1 MSTGVSGVSG
11 ATTGKNQPEETLEQY
26 VARMKNEAQSLTFD
40 QLKQR
45 VKALETETS
54 SMKSEVNR
62 MRKEMS
68 KSLSLLNIIY
78 IHLIFQEI
86 SNSELKTAKTN

>member
-1 MSTGVSGVSG
+1 
-11 ATTGKNQPEETLEQY
+11 
-26 VARMKNEAQSLTFD
+26 MKNEAQSLTMD

-68 KSLSLLNIIY
+68 KQSKIKNQ
-78 IHLIFQEI
+78 LI
-86 SNSELKTAKTN
+86 NKN

>member
-1 MSTGVSGVSG
+1 MSSG
-11 ATTGKNQPEETLEQY
+11 ATATKNQPEETIEQY
-26 VARMKNEAQSLTFD
+26 VIRMKNETQSLTFD

-68 KSLSLLNIIY
+68 KC
-78 IHLIFQEI
+78 
-86 SNSELKTAKTN
+86 LKIN